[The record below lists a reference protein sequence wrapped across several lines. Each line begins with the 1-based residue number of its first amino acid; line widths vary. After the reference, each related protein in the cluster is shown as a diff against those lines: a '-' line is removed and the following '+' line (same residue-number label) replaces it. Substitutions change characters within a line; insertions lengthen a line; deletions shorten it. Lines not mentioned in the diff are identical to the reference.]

1 MSEYIHVGKEVLA
14 IEHKWMPLATLHE
27 KMLSVFVDSKHDKVH
42 IWSRAWCDHAQGRNV
57 VQEVWVERASY
68 IVIIKI
74 INKYN
79 SRKIN
84 GEILKAE
91 TN

>member
-1 MSEYIHVGKEVLA
+1 M
-14 IEHKWMPLATLHE
+14 W
-27 KMLSVFVDSKHDKVH
+27 
-42 IWSRAWCDHAQGRNV
+42 HAQGRNV